1 MTMSVSKHSRT
12 LLDTVIGQ
20 VQDERREQEAGNEA
34 CDDPVDR
41 KANGE

>member
-1 MTMSVSKHSRT
+1 MSVSKHSRT

-20 VQDERREQEAGNEA
+20 VQDERKAEQEAGNEA
-34 CDDPVDR
+34 CDDPVER